1 MQRPDV
7 QVDDATKASVTY
19 VNRQKDKLTVVFSY
33 DKSAYYEY
41 TEDPHAYP
49 SMCSQGVELV
59 SDIYLQPCKKRL
71 LAKLKQQY
79 EEPVLISSA
88 RTRVKHKYIEYGKNL
103 EKKR

>member
-41 TEDPHAYP
+41 TENSYAYP
-49 SMCSQGVELV
+49 TMCIQGVELV
-59 SDIYLQPCKKRL
+59 LDIYL
-71 LAKLKQQY
+71 
-79 EEPVLISSA
+79 
-88 RTRVKHKYIEYGKNL
+88 
-103 EKKR
+103 